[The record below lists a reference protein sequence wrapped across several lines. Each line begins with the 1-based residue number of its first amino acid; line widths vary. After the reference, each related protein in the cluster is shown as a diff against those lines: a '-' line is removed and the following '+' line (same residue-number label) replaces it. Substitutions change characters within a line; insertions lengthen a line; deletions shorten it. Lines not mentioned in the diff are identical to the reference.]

1 MTKYLL
7 NNFIVRDF
15 VKKALIEDIGYG
27 DITTDYV
34 CSYLKGDETFEV
46 NLRTRADGISCG
58 VDVFKI
64 VFDILS
70 EGSVSVEF
78 FVSDGDEIKKD
89 EILAKIKGNPRFILT
104 GERLALNF
112 VQRMSGIATYTKKF
126 TDILKPYNVSM
137 ADTRKNTPNF
147 RMFEKYAAKIGGARL
162 HRFNL
167 CDCVMLKDNHIAL
180 LGGDIKKAV
189 QMVREQNSYTHKIE
203 VECDTIEQVKDAISA
218 KADIIMLDNMDLDE
232 IKKCVQLIDK
242 KAIVEISGNVTLDKL
257 PELAKTGID
266 VISSSSIITRA
277 GTLDL
282 GFDYL

>member
-7 NNFIVRDF
+7 NYFIVRDF

-46 NLRTRADGISCG
+46 NLRTRADGIFCG

>member
-1 MTKYLL
+1 MTKYLF

-46 NLRTRADGISCG
+46 NLRTRADGIFCG